1 MATVH
6 RLSPRELQNETIATR
21 LGHLLKLE
29 VELGVAETR
38 ELVISL
44 LIAVGVAFLSVV
56 ALVASVAVLLTAVF
70 APLFRLAWE
79 PFVIAGGSIFILS
92 AAAIAWSVWRVKH
105 LEWPHETITSLQENW
120 RWLAVQ
126 LRSKLTLK

>member
-6 RLSPRELQNETIATR
+6 RLSPRELQGETIAMR

-44 LIAVGVAFLSVV
+44 LIAVGVAFVSAV
-56 ALVASVAVLLTAVF
+56 ALVASLVVLLTAAF
-70 APLFRLAWE
+70 ASLFRLAWE
-79 PFVIAGGSIFILS
+79 PFVIAGGSVLILS

-120 RWLAVQ
+120 RWLAAQ